1 MAWEVAFVILLL
13 ILALVSF
20 IKEKI
25 PPDLTALSVF
35 AILVLVQG
43 ITHSEKLPNLKEM
56 FQVFTNSAPI
66 TIACMFIVSAAVQN
80 CGVVDSLSALFEKVA
95 KFGYIGFLLVMMLLI
110 AGVSGFVNNTPVVVI
125 LLPVVITLAR
135 KIDQPAS
142 KLLIPLSY
150 ASILGGTCTLI
161 GTSTNI
167 LASGII
173 TEPEYGM
180 EPIRMF
186 ELARIGLPLMGIG
199 ILYLLIFGKKLLPVR
214 ETLTTMLTE
223 EQRME
228 FLTEVYV
235 KPEAEIIGQNIQNAG
250 LGGKRGIRVLEI
262 IRHGVSLYG
271 DISTTPLEAGD
282 RLILCL
288 LYTSPS
294 PRDYAASR
302 MPSSA

>member
-1 MAWEVAFVILLL
+1 
-13 ILALVSF
+13 
-20 IKEKI
+20 
-25 PPDLTALSVF
+25 
-35 AILVLVQG
+35 
-43 ITHSEKLPNLKEM
+43 
-56 FQVFTNSAPI
+56 
-66 TIACMFIVSAAVQN
+66 MFIVSAAVQN

-180 EPIRMF
+180 EPI
-186 ELARIGLPLMGIG
+186 ECLNWLALD
-199 ILYLLIFGKKLLPVR
+199 
-214 ETLTTMLTE
+214 
-223 EQRME
+223 
-228 FLTEVYV
+228 
-235 KPEAEIIGQNIQNAG
+235 
-250 LGGKRGIRVLEI
+250 
-262 IRHGVSLYG
+262 SL
-271 DISTTPLEAGD
+271 
-282 RLILCL
+282 
-288 LYTSPS
+288 
-294 PRDYAASR
+294 
-302 MPSSA
+302 